1 MEETLRSSATL
12 RGRFAKAGPDVP
24 FDLQTIQG
32 GVDSADRDL
41 AFGAELDLLPD
52 CNSVR
57 AIRKAHE
64 CKDNDVFEFAEV
76 IATGHYLYNID
87 EMVRD
92 KPRRSREPC
101 LLAMRLM
108 LCSDF
113 LINQILLPDQLK
125 LLQLFLPILRDAPRI
140 LTCHQPVVSRLVHQQ
155 LRHALQFEV
164 RRIKLS

>member
-12 RGRFAKAGPDVP
+12 RGRIAEARPDVP

-32 GVDSADRDL
+32 GVDSTDRDL

-92 KPRRSREPC
+92 KQGVAG
-101 LLAMRLM
+101 AMLIGDEVDGVLRLPNK
-108 LCSDF
+108 S
-113 LINQILLPDQLK
+113 N
-125 LLQLFLPILRDAPRI
+125 
-140 LTCHQPVVSRLVHQQ
+140 TS
-155 LRHALQFEV
+155 
-164 RRIKLS
+164 S

>member
-1 MEETLRSSATL
+1 MEETLRTSATL
-12 RGRFAKAGPDVP
+12 RGRIAKAGPDVA

-52 CNSVR
+52 RNSVR

-76 IATGHYLYNID
+76 IATGHYLYSID

-92 KPRRSREPC
+92 KRQAQEITGAC
-101 LLAMRLM
+101 LLAMRFDAVLR
-108 LCSDF
+108 
-113 LINQILLPDQLK
+113 LPNK
-125 LLQLFLPILRDAPRI
+125 SN
-140 LTCHQPVVSRLVHQQ
+140 TS
-155 LRHALQFEV
+155 
-164 RRIKLS
+164 S

>member
-1 MEETLRSSATL
+1 MEETLRSPATL
-12 RGRFAKAGPDVP
+12 RGRIAEAGPDVP
-24 FDLQTIQG
+24 FGFQTIQG

-52 CNSVR
+52 RNSVR

-92 KPRRSREPC
+92 KQGDALEP
-101 LLAMRLM
+101 LLIGDEVDGVLRLPNK
-108 LCSDF
+108 S
-113 LINQILLPDQLK
+113 N
-125 LLQLFLPILRDAPRI
+125 
-140 LTCHQPVVSRLVHQQ
+140 TS
-155 LRHALQFEV
+155 
-164 RRIKLS
+164 S